1 MLCNLILSLTTQP
14 ATVRKNTGL
23 REQFALGGPFVQP
36 ASSACFR
43 RFFSA
48 AISAI
53 SRANFSLHTASV
65 WTETVVPFVPRSLS
79 GSREAG
85 TLQFPEEPLV
95 QGLHVVVH
103 TCRLPC
109 SATQHTQKQRIARA
123 PAHRPADSAFFQ
135 ETNSGTR
142 NRLISQTP
150 VLGSPL
156 PHSPPEMRRG
166 TACLSCNTCNTWA
179 GPRTETESGWQS
191 PRRCRHPWPQESHR

>member
-23 REQFALGGPFVQP
+23 RKQFALGGPFVQP

-65 WTETVVPFVPRSLS
+65 WTETLVPFVSRSLS
-79 GSREAG
+79 GSREAR

-95 QGLHVVVH
+95 QGSHVVVH
-103 TCRLPC
+103 CASPPFQ
-109 SATQHTQKQRIARA
+109 QHTIPEPLCNIHPLFETFSERFLGCGEVFIFVLACQILIRLHRLCASEALVYGARHTLTVGA
-123 PAHRPADSAFFQ
+123 
-135 ETNSGTR
+135 
-142 NRLISQTP
+142 
-150 VLGSPL
+150 
-156 PHSPPEMRRG
+156 
-166 TACLSCNTCNTWA
+166 
-179 GPRTETESGWQS
+179 
-191 PRRCRHPWPQESHR
+191 

>member
-1 MLCNLILSLTTQP
+1 MSVFCFGVSDGSSLSIYFPTTSVSKLTKSKFSCVLCNLILSLTTQP

-53 SRANFSLHTASV
+53 SRANFSLHAASV
-65 WTETVVPFVPRSLS
+65 WTETLVPFVSRSLS

-85 TLQFPEEPLV
+85 TLQFPEKPLV

-109 SATQHTQKQRIARA
+109 SATQHT
-123 PAHRPADSAFFQ
+123 
-135 ETNSGTR
+135 
-142 NRLISQTP
+142 
-150 VLGSPL
+150 
-156 PHSPPEMRRG
+156 
-166 TACLSCNTCNTWA
+166 
-179 GPRTETESGWQS
+179 TETENSQGSGA
-191 PRRCRHPWPQESHR
+191 PGRGLRFLPGD

>member
-53 SRANFSLHTASV
+53 SRANFSLHAASV
-65 WTETVVPFVPRSLS
+65 WTETLVPFVSRSLS

-85 TLQFPEEPLV
+85 TLQFPEKPLV

-109 SATQHTQKQRIARA
+109 SATQHT
-123 PAHRPADSAFFQ
+123 
-135 ETNSGTR
+135 
-142 NRLISQTP
+142 
-150 VLGSPL
+150 
-156 PHSPPEMRRG
+156 
-166 TACLSCNTCNTWA
+166 
-179 GPRTETESGWQS
+179 TETKNSQGHGELLSNCYHFWGVYCLNCTHWVS
-191 PRRCRHPWPQESHR
+191 DPEGFLLFTVP

>member
-53 SRANFSLHTASV
+53 SRANFSLHAASV
-65 WTETVVPFVPRSLS
+65 WTETLVPFVSRSLS

-85 TLQFPEEPLV
+85 TLQFPEKPLV

-109 SATQHTQKQRIARA
+109 SATQHT
-123 PAHRPADSAFFQ
+123 
-135 ETNSGTR
+135 
-142 NRLISQTP
+142 
-150 VLGSPL
+150 
-156 PHSPPEMRRG
+156 
-166 TACLSCNTCNTWA
+166 
-179 GPRTETESGWQS
+179 TETGNSQ
-191 PRRCRHPWPQESHR
+191 RHGELLSNCYHLGDCFCYQIPLSFRSRSLLLFTVP

>member
-1 MLCNLILSLTTQP
+1 MKIFIIFSQFSCVLCNLILSLTTQP

-65 WTETVVPFVPRSLS
+65 WTETLVPFVSRSLS
-79 GSREAG
+79 GSREAR

-109 SATQHTQKQRIARA
+109 SATQHT
-123 PAHRPADSAFFQ
+123 
-135 ETNSGTR
+135 
-142 NRLISQTP
+142 
-150 VLGSPL
+150 
-156 PHSPPEMRRG
+156 
-166 TACLSCNTCNTWA
+166 
-179 GPRTETESGWQS
+179 TETENSQGSGA
-191 PRRCRHPWPQESHR
+191 PARGLRFLPGD

>member
-23 REQFALGGPFVQP
+23 RKQFALGGPFVQP

-65 WTETVVPFVPRSLS
+65 WTETLVPFVSRSLS

-103 TCRLPC
+103 VCRLLF
-109 SATQHTQKQRIARA
+109 SNTQYPNLFA
-123 PAHRPADSAFFQ
+123 
-135 ETNSGTR
+135 
-142 NRLISQTP
+142 IS
-150 VLGSPL
+150 SPYL
-156 PHSPPEMRRG
+156 KLFEKDFWAVKRF
-166 TACLSCNTCNTWA
+166 LSLFWYV
-179 GPRTETESGWQS
+179 RF
-191 PRRCRHPWPQESHR
+191 